1 MKTFRITGNGK
12 AAGQTFEVE
21 DDATEDEIAQA
32 AWDVAVQYVNFGYEE
47 VKAVKAKG
55 A

>member
-21 DDATEDEIAQA
+21 DDATEDEIAEE
-32 AWDVAVQYVNFGYEE
+32 AWEIVVQYGECGYEE
-47 VKAVKAKG
+47 VKAIRNLKK
-55 A
+55 